1 MEDQY
6 PIQPEETN
14 LYDEPSDDDLKR
26 IEDELSVH
34 RKMRWKFLFK

>member
-14 LYDEPSDDDLKR
+14 LYDEPSDDDLCPAPTNAGYR
-26 IEDELSVH
+26 NII
-34 RKMRWKFLFK
+34 

>member
-26 IEDELSVH
+26 IEDELSDLLL
-34 RKMRWKFLFK
+34 RCDI